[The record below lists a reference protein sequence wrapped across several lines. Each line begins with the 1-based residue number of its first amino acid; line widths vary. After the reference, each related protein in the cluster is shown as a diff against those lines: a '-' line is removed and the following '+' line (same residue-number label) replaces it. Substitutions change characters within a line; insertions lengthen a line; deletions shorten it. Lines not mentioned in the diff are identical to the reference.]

1 MREGISRRPN
11 GIEDHA
17 KRVVSPCPTINA
29 NAQPSSDRPSNR
41 EVENEN
47 QQSTPRDGQPP
58 RPATEPRGAAD
69 SSPSPKTRTDPGSG
83 ES

>member
-1 MREGISRRPN
+1 MPE
-11 GIEDHA
+11 
-17 KRVVSPCPTINA
+17 INA

-47 QQSTPRDGQPP
+47 QQATPRDGQPP

-69 SSPSPKTRTDPGSG
+69 SSQSPKTRTDPGSG